1 MSDAGWD
8 LLLENIPICVLDY
21 DGVVHHDAV
30 YYKPGVG
37 VLMNEPGHVLFEWS
51 AILAEL
57 LEPYPEVKIVLSTS
71 WARMLGYEFAK
82 AALPEPLRSRV
93 VGATFNNRDI
103 QKVDFDFMPRS
114 AQVLWYTRRKG
125 LQRWFAIDDDGDGWP
140 VSCEQQFIQTQ
151 SHLGLSEESVQERVR
166 AALARL

>member
-1 MSDAGWD
+1 
-8 LLLENIPICVLDY
+8 
-21 DGVVHHDAV
+21 
-30 YYKPGVG
+30 
-37 VLMNEPGHVLFEWS
+37 
-51 AILAEL
+51 
-57 LEPYPEVKIVLSTS
+57 VKIVLSTS